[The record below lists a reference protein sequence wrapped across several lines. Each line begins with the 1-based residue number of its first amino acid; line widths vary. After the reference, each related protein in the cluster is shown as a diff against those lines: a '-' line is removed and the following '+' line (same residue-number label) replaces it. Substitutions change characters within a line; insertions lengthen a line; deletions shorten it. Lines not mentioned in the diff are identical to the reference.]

1 MARHSLPSASD
12 MCSPAEPGLLRS
24 IRSTAQDRLTAVGLA
39 PARAGPQ
46 PLQFSQ
52 QGRALP
58 PPRLQLTGQGIQAV
72 PGKDSNGRGAPDPQG
87 ADGLYHLGQG
97 TDLPFLQAVGQ
108 LGLIQQDN
116 AVFSWAQPDMVW
128 IRLRHV
134 LPPPCSSWGVLDPDS
149 VR

>member
-12 MCSPAEPGLLRS
+12 MCSPAEP
-24 IRSTAQDRLTAVGLA
+24 
-39 PARAGPQ
+39 RAAIHGPGQVDSGGPCPGQSGPQ

-52 QGRALP
+52 QGRTLP